1 VRRWTVALPA
11 AALTT
16 HWNSSVAY
24 FGSGMSFVNG
34 DVDPSGPTF
43 GDAWRIDT
51 GICLLGAN
59 SQVCSGN
66 GAADLGS
73 VTCACYAGYSGL
85 YCEQGSGGGGG
96 GGANSAAGAL
106 AGSPAATA
114 GGIIGAMIGVIVAL
128 VIYNRSFAGRIPLI
142 DGVARSVDD
151 GVSGLAQDLARRARS
166 ISGGSGGGGG
176 SPFLPRAPGSPASA
190 ELTATKAAPVRF
202 AA

>member
-1 VRRWTVALPA
+1 MGTQ
-11 AALTT
+11 
-16 HWNSSVAY
+16 
-24 FGSGMSFVNG
+24 
-34 DVDPSGPTF
+34 TF
-43 GDAWRIDT
+43 GDAWSIDASV
-51 GICLLGAN
+51 CLLGAGG
-59 SQVCSGN
+59 QVCSGQGVADTFN
-66 GAADLGS
+66 VACRCYSGA
-73 VTCACYAGYSGL
+73 SGL

-166 ISGGSGGGGG
+166 ISGRPS
-176 SPFLPRAPGSPASA
+176 
-190 ELTATKAAPVRF
+190 
-202 AA
+202 